1 MSKDGRVDS
10 YGIHDGRPPLDKKSK
25 SKEQKDLKEPEEKKK
40 PSSSS
45 GAVFTP
51 KDDLPKDEGDAVIRE
66 EKRPEGIDQPVKKGK
81 EFSLRVAKS
90 FIDDEGKGL
99 ARIDTAL
106 LQQLGAM
113 PGEVLQI
120 TGRRSTVARAA
131 QLTANYTG
139 QQLIQID
146 GITRDNAQVS
156 IDEWVTVS
164 KIPFKGADTLLLAP
178 VEAGAPIPKDEEIPH
193 IRHLLSGLHVVV
205 GDRVQ
210 IVFFGTRPQF
220 FIVEGMSPRGCV
232 RINANTTLSFRTSDF
247 THEKSSRTSY
257 EDIGG
262 LDVELSHVREMIELP
277 LKFPELFAE
286 LGIDP
291 PKGVL
296 LSGPPGTGK
305 TLLAR
310 TISNEVRA
318 HFIHVNGPEVIHKFY
333 GESEAKLRQVFEEA
347 RKNAPAIIFL
357 DEIDALAPKRAQVIG
372 DVEKRVVAQLL
383 ALMDGVV
390 SRGEVVIIG
399 ATNMPE
405 LVDPALR
412 RPGRF
417 DREITI
423 GSPSKDGRK
432 QILKI
437 HTRTMPIADDVDLD
451 ELADITNG
459 YVGADISALCKEA
472 GMAALRRIMPD
483 IRFQLDDKPTLNEDA
498 VIKVIADDFIEAY
511 KSVQP
516 TSTREFLIE
525 RAHFGFD
532 DVGGLEEI
540 KKNLLSIAHFPT
552 RELPIFANTR
562 LSPPKGVLLS
572 GPSGTGKTLMARA
585 LSGQTGMTLIVV
597 DPPTLLS
604 KWVGETEKGLKEVF
618 KRAKQASPC
627 ILLIDEIEAIAPA
640 RTAEDAGEVSQRIVS
655 QLFRELDELHGS
667 LGVLVVAATNRI
679 DLMEPALLRAGRFD
693 YIIEFPLPNRDERVQ
708 ILDIYL
714 KDMPLDPK
722 VNIGSLAETSEGWSG
737 ADIEAMCK
745 KAVMLAIDE
754 CLAGKKDADLSKCT
768 IAPEHFEQATV
779 QNSVHSEKPPAVRH

>member
-1 MSKDGRVDS
+1 MAKDGRVDS
-10 YGIHDGRPPLDKKSK
+10 YGIHDSGLPMKKENSNVSSNVSSK
-25 SKEQKDLKEPEEKKK
+25 
-40 PSSSS
+40 

-51 KDDLPKDEGDAVIRE
+51 KEDLEAKIRE
-66 EKRPEGIDQPVKKGK
+66 EKRPEEQGQVAKSGR
-81 EFSLRVAKS
+81 EHSLRVTKA

-106 LQQLGAM
+106 LQRLGAM

-120 TGRRSTVARAA
+120 TGRRTTVARAA

-139 QQLIQID
+139 QELIQID
-146 GITRDNAQVS
+146 GNTRDNAQVS
-156 IDEWVTVS
+156 LDEWVTIT

-178 VEAGAPIPKDEEIPH
+178 VEAGAEIPKDEESAH

-220 FIVEGMSPRGCV
+220 FIVEGISPRGCV
-232 RINANTTLSFRTSDF
+232 RVNANTTLSFRTSDF
-247 THEKSSRTSY
+247 SHEKSSRTSY

-277 LKFPELFAE
+277 LKFPELFTE

-310 TISNEVRA
+310 AISNEVRA

-347 RKNAPAIIFL
+347 RKNAPSIIFL
-357 DEIDALAPKRAQVIG
+357 DEIDALAPRRAQVIG

-390 SRGEVVIIG
+390 ARGEVVIIG

-423 GSPSKDGRK
+423 GSPSRDGRK

-437 HTRTMPIADDVDLD
+437 HSRTMPLAEDVDLD
-451 ELADITNG
+451 ELADITHG
-459 YVGADISALCKEA
+459 YVGADIAALCAEA
-472 GMAALRRIMPD
+472 GMATLRRIMPD
-483 IRFQLDDKPTLNEDA
+483 IRFQLDDKPVLEKG
-498 VIKVIADDFIEAY
+498 VEIKVSADDFIEAY
-511 KSVQP
+511 KAVQP

-525 RAHFGFD
+525 RAKFSFD
-532 DVGGLEEI
+532 DVGGLDEI
-540 KKNLLSIAHFPT
+540 KHTLLSIAQFPS
-552 RELPIFANTR
+552 RDLPIFANTR

-572 GPSGTGKTLMARA
+572 GPSGTGKTLLARA

-604 KWVGETEKGLKEVF
+604 KWVGETEKGLREVF

-627 ILLIDEIEAIAPA
+627 ILFIDEIEAIAPA
-640 RTAEDAGEVSQRIVS
+640 RTAEAAGEVSQRIVS

-667 LGVLVVAATNRI
+667 LGVMVVAATNRM
-679 DLMEPALLRAGRFD
+679 DLMEPSLLRAGRFD
-693 YIIEFPLPNRDERVQ
+693 YIIEFSMPARDERLQ
-708 ILDIYL
+708 ILEIYM

-722 VNIGSLAETSEGWSG
+722 VDIDHLADMSEGWSG
-737 ADIEAMCK
+737 ADIEVMCK
-745 KAVMLAIDE
+745 KAVMLALDE
-754 CLAGKKDADLSKCT
+754 CLTSQKDADLSKCV
-768 IAPEHFEQATV
+768 IGPDHFEQAAG
-779 QNSVHSEKPPAVRH
+779 QREYLNSESPTVRH

>member
-10 YGIHDGRPPLDKKSK
+10 YGIHDSGVPGK
-25 SKEQKDLKEPEEKKK
+25 KEPGEPKEKKK
-40 PSSSS
+40 SS
-45 GAVFTP
+45 GKSAVFTP
-51 KDDLPKDEGDAVIRE
+51 KEDLPDKIRE
-66 EKRPEGIDQPVKKGK
+66 EKRPEEHGQKARPGK
-81 EFSLRVAKS
+81 EFSLRVTKA

-99 ARIDTAL
+99 ARVDTAL

-156 IDEWVTVS
+156 IDEWVTVT
-164 KIPFKGADTLLLAP
+164 KVPFKGADTVLLAP
-178 VEAGAPIPKDEEIPH
+178 VEAGAPLPKDEEIPH
-193 IRHLLSGLHVVV
+193 ILHLLSGLHVVV

-210 IVFFGTRPQF
+210 IVFFGTKPQF

-247 THEKSSRTSY
+247 TSEKSTRTSY

-347 RKNAPAIIFL
+347 RKNAPSIIFL

-437 HTRTMPIADDVDLD
+437 HSRTMPLAADVDLD
-451 ELADITNG
+451 KLADITTG
-459 YVGADISALCKEA
+459 YVGADLAALCKEA
-472 GMAALRRIMPD
+472 GMASLRRIMPD
-483 IRFQLDDKPTLNEDA
+483 IRFQLDEKPTLNEGA
-498 VIKVIADDFIEAY
+498 EIKVTAEDFIESY
-511 KSVQP
+511 KAVQP
-516 TSTREFLIE
+516 TATREFIIE
-525 RAHFGFD
+525 RALLTFD
-532 DVGGLEEI
+532 DVGGLDEI
-540 KKNLLSIAHFPT
+540 KKNLLSITQIPS
-552 RELPIFANTR
+552 RDLPIFANTR

-572 GPSGTGKTLMARA
+572 GPSGTGKTLMSRA

-693 YIIEFPLPNRDERVQ
+693 YIIDFPLPTRDERLQ

-714 KDMPLDPK
+714 KDMPVDPD
-722 VNIGSLAETSEGWSG
+722 VDIGHLAELSEGWSG

-745 KAVMLAIDE
+745 KAVMLALDE
-754 CLAGKKDADLSKCT
+754 CLTGKKDADLSNCRINKDN
-768 IAPEHFEQATV
+768 FEQASLRSAVFNGT
-779 QNSVHSEKPPAVRH
+779 SPAVRH

>member
-1 MSKDGRVDS
+1 M
-10 YGIHDGRPPLDKKSK
+10 KKE
-25 SKEQKDLKEPEEKKK
+25 SKEPKKEKKTSAK
-40 PSSSS
+40 K
-45 GAVFTP
+45 AVFIS
-51 KDDLPKDEGDAVIRE
+51 KEDLEDKIRE
-66 EKRPEGIDQPVKKGK
+66 EKRPEEKGQKPGSGK
-81 EFSLRVAKS
+81 EFSLRVTKA

-99 ARIDTAL
+99 ARIDTGL

-146 GITRDNAQVS
+146 GNTRDNAQVS
-156 IDEWVTVS
+156 IDEWVTVT
-164 KIPFKGADTLLLAP
+164 KVPFKGADTVLLAP
-178 VEAGAPIPKDEEIPH
+178 VEADAAIPKDEEIPH

-247 THEKSSRTSY
+247 THEKSTRTSY

-347 RKNAPAIIFL
+347 RKNAPSIIFL
-357 DEIDALAPKRAQVIG
+357 DEIDALAPRRAQVIG

-417 DREITI
+417 DREISI
-423 GSPSKDGRK
+423 GSPDRDGRK

-437 HTRTMPIADDVDLD
+437 HSRTMPLSEDVDL
-451 ELADITNG
+451 EQLAEITNG

-483 IRFQLDDKPTLNEDA
+483 IKFQLDDKPVLKKGTEIR
-498 VIKVIADDFIEAY
+498 VTADDFIEAY
-511 KSVQP
+511 KAVQP

-525 RAHFGFD
+525 RAQFAFD
-532 DVGGLEEI
+532 DVGGLDEI
-540 KKNLLSIAHFPT
+540 KHNLLSIAQFPN
-552 RELPIFANTR
+552 RDLPIFANTR
-562 LSPPKGVLLS
+562 LSPPKGVLLY

-640 RTAEDAGEVSQRIVS
+640 RTADDAGEVSQRIVS

-693 YIIEFPLPNRDERVQ
+693 YIVEFPLPARDERLQ

-714 KDMPLDPK
+714 KDMPLSPEVD
-722 VNIGSLAETSEGWSG
+722 VGHLADMSEGWSG

-745 KAVMLAIDE
+745 KAVMLALDE
-754 CLAGKKDADLSKCT
+754 VLTSKRKSDLSKCV
-768 IAPEHFEQATV
+768 IAPVHFEQALTKNFV
-779 QNSVHSEKPPAVRH
+779 LDDKTPTIRH

>member
-1 MSKDGRVDS
+1 MAKYGRVDS
-10 YGIHDGRPPLDKKSK
+10 SGIHESGATLDGKSKKLDDKKEKAGPKKASGSK
-25 SKEQKDLKEPEEKKK
+25 
-40 PSSSS
+40 
-45 GAVFTP
+45 AVFIP
-51 KDDLPKDEGDAVIRE
+51 KDDVEQTIRE
-66 EKRPEGIDQPVKKGK
+66 EKRPEEIGPKRGAGK
-81 EFSLRVAKS
+81 EFSLRVTKA

-139 QQLIQID
+139 QELIQID

-156 IDEWVTVS
+156 IDEWVTVT
-164 KIPFKGADTLLLAP
+164 KIPFKGADTILLAP

-210 IVFFGTRPQF
+210 VVFFGTRPQF

-232 RINANTTLSFRTSDF
+232 RVNANTTLSFRTSDF

-417 DREITI
+417 DREISI
-423 GSPSKDGRK
+423 GSPSRDGRK

-437 HTRTMPIADDVDLD
+437 HSRTMPLAEDVDLD
-451 ELADITNG
+451 ELAAITNG
-459 YVGADISALCKEA
+459 YVGADIAALCKEA

-483 IRFQLDDKPTLNEDA
+483 IRFQLDDKPTLDKDT
-498 VIKVIADDFIEAY
+498 VIKVTGEDFLEAY

-525 RAHFGFD
+525 RAQFTFD

-540 KKNLLSIAHFPT
+540 KKNLLSIAQFPN
-552 RELPIFANTR
+552 RDLPIFANTR

-572 GPSGTGKTLMARA
+572 GPSGTGKTLLARA

-693 YIIEFPLPNRDERVQ
+693 YIIKFPLPTKDERIE

-714 KDMPLDPK
+714 KDMPLDSK
-722 VNIGSLAETSEGWSG
+722 VDIQHLADMSDGWSG
-737 ADIEAMCK
+737 ADIEALCK
-745 KAVMLAIDE
+745 KAVMLALDE
-754 CLAGKKDADLSKCT
+754 CMTGKKDADLSRCV
-768 IAPEHFEQATV
+768 ILPAHFEEAA
-779 QNSVHSEKPPAVRH
+779 EKNIVLNDVPPNVRH

>member
-10 YGIHDGRPPLDKKSK
+10 YGIHDSLVPT
-25 SKEQKDLKEPEEKKK
+25 KEKIEEQAEEKAIEEKVST
-40 PSSSS
+40 SS
-45 GAVFTP
+45 AVFIP
-51 KDDLPKDEGDAVIRE
+51 KEDLQDNIRE
-66 EKRPEGIDQPVKKGK
+66 EKRPEGQEQVAKKGR
-81 EFSLRVAKS
+81 EFSLRVTKA

-120 TGRRSTVARAA
+120 AGRRTTVARAA

-164 KIPFKGADTLLLAP
+164 KIPFKGADTVLLAP
-178 VEAGAPIPKDEEIPH
+178 VEAGAAIPKDEELPH
-193 IRHLLSGLHVVV
+193 ILHLLSGLHVVV

-210 IVFFGTRPQF
+210 IVFFGTKPQY

-247 THEKSSRTSY
+247 TGEKSSRTSY

-262 LDVELSHVREMIELP
+262 LDVELTHVREMIELP
-277 LKFPELFAE
+277 LKFPELFTE

-310 TISNEVRA
+310 TISSEVRA

-333 GESEAKLRQVFEEA
+333 GESEAKLRQIFEEA
-347 RKNAPAIIFL
+347 RKNAPSIIFL

-383 ALMDGVV
+383 ALMDGVK

-423 GSPSKDGRK
+423 GSPSKEGRK

-437 HTRTMPIADDVDLD
+437 HSRSMPLAKDVDLD
-451 ELADITNG
+451 KFAELSSG
-459 YVGADISALCKEA
+459 YVGADLSALCKEA
-472 GMAALRRIMPD
+472 GMATLRRIMPD
-483 IRFQLDDKPTLNEDA
+483 IRFQLDDKPKLNEGTE
-498 VIKVIADDFIEAY
+498 IKVTSDDFMEAY

-516 TSTREFLIE
+516 TSTREFQIE
-525 RAHFGFD
+525 RSRFTFE
-532 DVGGLEEI
+532 DVGGLDEI
-540 KKNLLSIAHFPT
+540 KKNLLSITQIPS
-552 RELPIFANTR
+552 RDLPIFANTR

-572 GPSGTGKTLMARA
+572 GPSGTGKTLMSRA
-585 LSGQTGMTLIVV
+585 LSGQSGMTLIVV

-667 LGVLVVAATNRI
+667 LGVMVLAATNRI

-693 YIIEFPLPNRDERVQ
+693 YIVEFPMPTRDERLQ

-714 KDMPLDPK
+714 KDMPIDSK
-722 VNIGSLAETSEGWSG
+722 VNSGHLADMSQGWSG
-737 ADIEAMCK
+737 ADLEAMCK
-745 KAVMLAIDE
+745 KAVMLALDE
-754 CLAGKKDADLSKCT
+754 CLTGSKDADLSKCV
-768 IAPEHFEQATV
+768 IGPAHFEQAIE
-779 QNSVHSEKPPAVRH
+779 QNVLANDKCPSVGH

>member
-1 MSKDGRVDS
+1 MKKETSENKKTPKKAPSK
-10 YGIHDGRPPLDKKSK
+10 
-25 SKEQKDLKEPEEKKK
+25 
-40 PSSSS
+40 
-45 GAVFTP
+45 GAVFISREEL
-51 KDDLPKDEGDAVIRE
+51 DDKIRE
-66 EKRPEGIDQPVKKGK
+66 EKRPEEKGQVAK
-81 EFSLRVAKS
+81 PGREFSLRITKA

-99 ARIDTAL
+99 ARIDTGL

-120 TGRRSTVARAA
+120 TGRRTTVARAA

-139 QQLIQID
+139 QELIQVD

-156 IDEWVTVS
+156 IDEWVTVT
-164 KIPFKGADTLLLAP
+164 KVPFKGADTLLLAP
-178 VEAGAPIPKDEEIPH
+178 VEAGASIPKDEEIPH

-220 FIVEGMSPRGCV
+220 YIVEGMSPRGCV
-232 RINANTTLSFRTSDF
+232 RVNANTTLSFRTSDF
-247 THEKSSRTSY
+247 TQEKSTRTSY

-277 LKFPELFAE
+277 LKFPELFTQ

-296 LSGPPGTGK
+296 LAGPPGTGK

-318 HFIHVNGPEVIHKFY
+318 HFIHVNGPEIIHKFY

-347 RKNAPAIIFL
+347 RKNAPSIIFL
-357 DEIDALAPKRAQVIG
+357 DEIDALAPRRAQVIG

-405 LVDPALR
+405 LIDPALR

-423 GSPSKDGRK
+423 GSPSREGRK

-437 HTRTMPIADDVDLD
+437 HSKAMPLADDVDLD
-451 ELADITNG
+451 GLAEISAG
-459 YVGADISALCKEA
+459 YVGADIAALCKEA

-483 IRFQLDDKPTLNEDA
+483 IRFQLDDKPILNEGA
-498 VIKVIADDFIEAY
+498 EIKVTAEDFIEAY
-511 KSVQP
+511 KAVQP
-516 TSTREFLIE
+516 TATREFLIE
-525 RAHFGFD
+525 RAQFGFD
-532 DVGGLEEI
+532 AVGGLDEI
-540 KKNLLSIAHFPT
+540 KKNLLSIAEFPN
-552 RELPIFANTR
+552 RDLPIFANSR

-585 LSGQTGMTLIVV
+585 LSGQTGMTLIIV
-597 DPPTLLS
+597 DPPSLLS
-604 KWVGETEKGLKEVF
+604 KWVGETEKGLREVF

-667 LGVLVVAATNRI
+667 LGVMVVAATNRI
-679 DLMEPALLRAGRFD
+679 DLMEPSLLRAGRFD
-693 YIIEFPLPNRDERVQ
+693 YIIDFPMPARDERKH

-714 KDMPLDPK
+714 KEMPLDAK
-722 VNIGSLAETSEGWSG
+722 VDIGHLADMSEGWSG
-737 ADIEAMCK
+737 ADLEGMCK
-745 KAVMLAIDE
+745 KAVMLALDE
-754 CLAGKKDADLSKCT
+754 RLASQKDADLSKGIIIT
-768 IAPEHFEQATV
+768 SAHFEQASKQYISLNDKSPTI
-779 QNSVHSEKPPAVRH
+779 RH

>member
-10 YGIHDGRPPLDKKSK
+10 YGIHDGGVPVKKDSG
-25 SKEQKDLKEPEEKKK
+25 QAGEEKKASAK
-40 PSSSS
+40 K
-45 GAVFTP
+45 AVFIP
-51 KDDLPKDEGDAVIRE
+51 KDDLEDKIRE
-66 EKRPEGIDQPVKKGK
+66 EKRPEEHGQKARSGR
-81 EFSLRVAKS
+81 EFSLRVTKA

-113 PGEVLQI
+113 PGEVLQV

-156 IDEWVTVS
+156 IDEWVTVT
-164 KIPFKGADTLLLAP
+164 KVPFKGADTLLLAP
-178 VEAGAPIPKDEEIPH
+178 VEAGAPLPKDEEIPH
-193 IRHLLSGLHVVV
+193 ILHLLSGLHVVV

-210 IVFFGTRPQF
+210 IVFFGTKPQF

-232 RINANTTLSFRTSDF
+232 RVNANTTLSFRTSDF
-247 THEKSSRTSY
+247 TGEKSSRTSY

-347 RKNAPAIIFL
+347 RKNAPSIIFL

-417 DREITI
+417 DREINI
-423 GSPSKDGRK
+423 GSPNKDGRK

-437 HTRTMPIADDVDLD
+437 HSRTMPLADDVDLD
-451 ELADITNG
+451 GLAEITTG
-459 YVGADISALCKEA
+459 YVGADIAALCKEA

-483 IRFQLDDKPTLNEDA
+483 IRFQLDDKPTLEKGTKIVVNA
-498 VIKVIADDFIEAY
+498 HDFIESY
-511 KSVQP
+511 KAVQP

-525 RAHFGFD
+525 RAHITFE
-532 DVGGLEEI
+532 DVGGLDEI
-540 KKNLLSIAHFPT
+540 KKNLLSITQIPS
-552 RELPIFANTR
+552 RDLPIFANTR

-572 GPSGTGKTLMARA
+572 GPSGTGKTLMSRA

-693 YIIEFPLPNRDERVQ
+693 YIIDFPLPTREERLQ

-722 VNIGSLAETSEGWSG
+722 VDIGHLADLSDGWSG

-745 KAVMLAIDE
+745 KAVMLALDE
-754 CLAGKKDADLSKCT
+754 CLASNKDADLSKCV
-768 IAPEHFEQATV
+768 IAPANFEQAAS
-779 QNSVHSEKPPAVRH
+779 QSSVHIDNPPSVRH

>member
-1 MSKDGRVDS
+1 MSKNGRVDS
-10 YGIHDGRPPLDKKSK
+10 YGIHDRHDPLGK
-25 SKEQKDLKEPEEKKK
+25 EKKK
-40 PSSSS
+40 PEKKEVENKVASSQSK
-45 GAVFTP
+45 AVFTP
-51 KDDLPKDEGDAVIRE
+51 KEDLEDKIRE
-66 EKRPEGIDQPVKKGK
+66 EKRPEETQQARKSSR
-81 EFSLRVAKS
+81 EFSLRVTKA
-90 FIDDEGKGL
+90 FIDDEGRGL

-146 GITRDNAQVS
+146 GVTRDNAQVS
-156 IDEWVTVS
+156 IDEWVTVT
-164 KIPFKGADTLLLAP
+164 KIPFKGADTVLLAP
-178 VEAGAPIPKDEEIPH
+178 VEAGSPIPKDEEIPH
-193 IRHLLSGLHVVV
+193 ILHLLSGRHVVI

-210 IVFFGTRPQF
+210 IAFFGTKTQY

-232 RINANTTLSFRTSDF
+232 RITANTTLSFRTAEF
-247 THEKSSRTSY
+247 THEKTTRTSY

-277 LKFPELFAE
+277 LKFPELFSR

-347 RKNAPAIIFL
+347 RKNAPSIIFL

-417 DREITI
+417 DREISI
-423 GSPSKDGRK
+423 GSPNREGRK

-437 HTRTMPIADDVDLD
+437 HSKTMPLDDDVDLD
-451 ELADITNG
+451 ELAEITNG
-459 YVGADISALCKEA
+459 YVGADIAALCKEA

-483 IRFQLDDKPTLNEDA
+483 IRFQLDEKPKLEEGTD
-498 VIKVIADDFIEAY
+498 IKVCEEDFIEAY
-511 KSVQP
+511 KAVQP

-525 RAHFGFD
+525 RAQFTFD
-532 DVGGLEEI
+532 DVGGLDEI
-540 KKNLLSIAHFPT
+540 KQNLLSIAQFPS
-552 RELPIFANTR
+552 RDLPIFANTR

-693 YIIEFPLPNRDERVQ
+693 YIIEFPTPARDERLQ

-714 KDMPLDPK
+714 KDMPIDSK
-722 VNIGSLAETSEGWSG
+722 VDLGHLADMSDGWTG
-737 ADIEAMCK
+737 AELEAMCK
-745 KAVMLAIDE
+745 KAVMLALDE
-754 CLAGKKDADLSKCT
+754 CLNRGKAADLSKCV
-768 IAPEHFEQATV
+768 IMPAHFELAAGQDAFT
-779 QNSVHSEKPPAVRH
+779 NSKSPQVRH

>member
-1 MSKDGRVDS
+1 MSKDEEIDS
-10 YGIHDGRPPLDKKSK
+10 FGNEAKGLPVKK
-25 SKEQKDLKEPEEKKK
+25 DPVRPEEMKKTSASK
-40 PSSSS
+40 
-45 GAVFTP
+45 AVFIH
-51 KDDLPKDEGDAVIRE
+51 KEDLEEKIRE
-66 EKRPEGIDQPVKKGK
+66 EKRPEEKGQVAKTGK
-81 EFSLRVAKS
+81 EFSLRVTKA

-99 ARIDTAL
+99 ARIDTGL

-139 QQLIQID
+139 QELVQID
-146 GITRDNAQVS
+146 GNTRDNAQVS
-156 IDEWVTVS
+156 LDEWVTIT

-178 VEAGAPIPKDEEIPH
+178 VEAGAEIPKDEEIAH

-210 IVFFGTRPQF
+210 IVFFGTKPQF
-220 FIVEGMSPRGCV
+220 FIVEGISPRGCV
-232 RINANTTLSFRTSDF
+232 RVNANTTLSFRTSDF
-247 THEKSSRTSY
+247 SHEKSSRTSY

-262 LDVELSHVREMIELP
+262 LDVELSHVREMVELP
-277 LKFPELFAE
+277 LKFPELFTE

-296 LSGPPGTGK
+296 LCGPPGTGK

-310 TISNEVRA
+310 AISNEVRA
-318 HFIHVNGPEVIHKFY
+318 HFIHINGPEIIHKFY

-347 RKNAPAIIFL
+347 RKNAPSIIFL

-417 DREITI
+417 DREINI
-423 GSPSKDGRK
+423 GSPSRDGRK

-437 HTRTMPIADDVDLD
+437 HSRAMPLAADVDLD
-451 ELADITNG
+451 ELADITHG
-459 YVGADISALCKEA
+459 YVGADIAALCAEA

-483 IRFQLDDKPTLNEDA
+483 IRFQLDEKPTLGENAE
-498 VIKVIADDFIEAY
+498 IKVNADDFIDAY
-511 KSVQP
+511 KAVQP
-516 TSTREFLIE
+516 TSTREFFIE
-525 RAHFGFD
+525 RAKFAFD
-532 DVGGLEEI
+532 DVGGLDEI
-540 KKNLLSIAHFPT
+540 KHNLLSIARFPN
-552 RELPIFANTR
+552 RNLPVFANAR

-585 LSGQTGMTLIVV
+585 LSGQTGMTLIIV

-604 KWVGETEKGLKEVF
+604 KWVGETEKGLREVF

-640 RTAEDAGEVSQRIVS
+640 RTAEDAGEISQRIVS

-667 LGVLVVAATNRI
+667 LGVLIVATTNRI
-679 DLMEPALLRAGRFD
+679 DLVEPALLRAGRFD
-693 YIIEFPLPNRDERVQ
+693 YIIEFTMPARDDRFN
-708 ILDIYL
+708 ILEIYL
-714 KDMPLDPK
+714 KGVPLAPK
-722 VNIGSLAETSEGWSG
+722 VDIDHLADMSEGWTG

-745 KAVMLAIDE
+745 KAVMLALDE
-754 CLAGKKDADLSKCT
+754 CLTSDKDADLSKC
-768 IAPEHFEQATV
+768 IIGPEHFEQAARQGV
-779 QNSVHSEKPPAVRH
+779 KLNSKSTTDRQ

>member
-10 YGIHDGRPPLDKKSK
+10 YGIHDSGASMKKDPKKPEKAKNPSAK
-25 SKEQKDLKEPEEKKK
+25 KAVFISKEDLEEK
-40 PSSSS
+40 
-45 GAVFTP
+45 
-51 KDDLPKDEGDAVIRE
+51 IRE
-66 EKRPEGIDQPVKKGK
+66 EKRPEETPQRAGSGK
-81 EFSLRVAKS
+81 EFSLRVTKA

-99 ARIDTAL
+99 ARIDTGL

-113 PGEVLQI
+113 PGEVLQV

-139 QQLIQID
+139 QELIQID

-164 KIPFKGADTLLLAP
+164 KVPFKGADTILLAP
-178 VEAGAPIPKDEEIPH
+178 VEAGAPIPKDEEIAH
-193 IRHLLSGLHVVV
+193 ILHLLSGLHVVV

-220 FIVEGMSPRGCV
+220 FMVEGMSPRGCV

-247 THEKSSRTSY
+247 TQEKSTRTSY

-347 RKNAPAIIFL
+347 RKNAPSIIFL
-357 DEIDALAPKRAQVIG
+357 DEIDALAPRRAQVIG

-423 GSPSKDGRK
+423 GSPSRDGRK

-437 HTRTMPIADDVDLD
+437 HSKTMPLTADVDLD
-451 ELADITNG
+451 GLADITSG

-483 IRFQLDDKPTLNEDA
+483 IRFQLDDKPTLNEGA
-498 VIKVIADDFIEAY
+498 EIKVNAEDFIEAY

-516 TSTREFLIE
+516 TSTREFFIE
-525 RAHFGFD
+525 RSHFAFD
-532 DVGGLEEI
+532 DVGGLDEI
-540 KKNLLSIAHFPT
+540 KKNLLSIAHFP
-552 RELPIFANTR
+552 RRDLSIFANTR

-572 GPSGTGKTLMARA
+572 GPSGTGKTLMSRA

-597 DPPTLLS
+597 DPPTLMS

-667 LGVLVVAATNRI
+667 LGVLVVGATNRI
-679 DLMEPALLRAGRFD
+679 DLMEPALLRSGRFD
-693 YIIEFPLPNRDERVQ
+693 YIIDFPLPTRDERLQ
-708 ILDIYL
+708 ILNIYL
-714 KDMPLDPK
+714 KEMPLDPK
-722 VNIGSLAETSEGWSG
+722 VNIGHLADVSDGWSG

-745 KAVMLAIDE
+745 KAVMLALDE
-754 CLAGKKDADLSKCT
+754 CIGSKKDADLSKC
-768 IAPEHFEQATV
+768 IISSAHFEQATAQGFV
-779 QNSVHSEKPPAVRH
+779 TNDKPPAVRH

>member
-1 MSKDGRVDS
+1 MGGSTFPYFPLTNKSNLKYVFGPTIIPYVGQTSSCFGRTSEPLDQLMKYGNKPMSKDGRVDS
-10 YGIHDGRPPLDKKSK
+10 YGIHDSDDPMKNDPKKPKKVKKSSAGK
-25 SKEQKDLKEPEEKKK
+25 
-40 PSSSS
+40 
-45 GAVFTP
+45 AVFISREEL
-51 KDDLPKDEGDAVIRE
+51 DDKVRE
-66 EKRPEGIDQPVKKGK
+66 EKRPEETPVRAGSGK
-81 EFSLRVAKS
+81 EFSLRVTKA

-99 ARIDTAL
+99 ARIDTGL

-120 TGRRSTVARAA
+120 TGRRTTVARAA

-139 QQLIQID
+139 QELIQID

-156 IDEWVTVS
+156 IDEWLTVTKV
-164 KIPFKGADTLLLAP
+164 PFKGADTVLLAP
-178 VEAGAPIPKDEEIPH
+178 VEAGASIPKDEEVAH

-205 GDRVQ
+205 GDRIQ

-220 FIVEGMSPRGCV
+220 FIVEGVSPRGCV
-232 RINANTTLSFRTSDF
+232 RVNANTTLSFRTSDF
-247 THEKSSRTSY
+247 TQEKSSRTSY

-262 LDVELSHVREMIELP
+262 LDVELGHVREMIELP

-347 RKNAPAIIFL
+347 RKNAPSIIFL

-405 LVDPALR
+405 LLDPALR

-417 DREITI
+417 DREINI
-423 GSPSKDGRK
+423 GSPSREGRK

-437 HTRTMPIADDVDLD
+437 HSRLMPLTEDVDLD
-451 ELADITNG
+451 HLAEITTG
-459 YVGADISALCKEA
+459 YVGADLSALCKEA

-483 IRFQLDDKPTLNEDA
+483 IKFQLDDKPILNKGAE
-498 VIKVIADDFIEAY
+498 IKVNANDFIESY
-511 KSVQP
+511 KAVQP
-516 TSTREFLIE
+516 TATREFLVE
-525 RAHFGFD
+525 RSKYNFS
-532 DVGGLEEI
+532 DVGGLDEI
-540 KKNLLSIAHFPT
+540 KHQLLSIAQLPN
-552 RELPIFANTR
+552 RELPLFANSR
-562 LSPPKGVLLS
+562 LSPPKGVLLRPVRNRENS
-572 GPSGTGKTLMARA
+572 DGQGPFRTDRHDPHRCGSSDPSFQMGGGDREGAQGSLQTC
-585 LSGQTGMTLIVV
+585 QTGFALH
-597 DPPTLLS
+597 
-604 KWVGETEKGLKEVF
+604 
-618 KRAKQASPC
+618 
-627 ILLIDEIEAIAPA
+627 PA
-640 RTAEDAGEVSQRIVS
+640 
-655 QLFRELDELHGS
+655 
-667 LGVLVVAATNRI
+667 
-679 DLMEPALLRAGRFD
+679 
-693 YIIEFPLPNRDERVQ
+693 Y
-708 ILDIYL
+708 
-714 KDMPLDPK
+714 
-722 VNIGSLAETSEGWSG
+722 
-737 ADIEAMCK
+737 
-745 KAVMLAIDE
+745 
-754 CLAGKKDADLSKCT
+754 
-768 IAPEHFEQATV
+768 
-779 QNSVHSEKPPAVRH
+779 